1 MRIQSLALPILLA
14 SLGCSDQRPE
24 EPSFDYKLPI
34 AVEREW
40 ITAEALN
47 EIIVIG
53 ALHFPLGQ
61 ALEINATI
69 VSGDELRRMG
79 YAGRYLLRVE
89 SVNGQLLEDPPTLLF
104 WDRFSDR
111 LPNDHFAL
119 YELKHGRK
127 ATTISSSEIPELENG
142 YVGRAVKLVAYE
154 AGRFDGR
161 ATALPQDIRP
171 WGGALFHFS
180 THLVV
185 LKLRE

>member
-1 MRIQSLALPILLA
+1 MRIQLLALPILLA
-14 SLGCSDQRPE
+14 SLGCSDQRQGQ
-24 EPSFDYKLPI
+24 PSFDYKTPI

-61 ALEINATI
+61 AVEINATI

-79 YAGRYLLRVE
+79 YAGSYLLRVD
-89 SVNGQLLEDPPTLLF
+89 SVNGQSLENPPTLPF
-104 WDRFSDR
+104 WSRFGDR
-111 LPNDHFAL
+111 LPNDHFDL
-119 YELKHGRK
+119 YELKNGRK

-142 YVGRAVKLVAYE
+142 YVGRAVRLVAYE
-154 AGRFDGR
+154 AGQFDGR
-161 ATALPQDIRP
+161 PTALPQDMRP
-171 WGGALFHFS
+171 WGNALFHFS

-185 LKLRE
+185 VKLRE